1 MLKLEISV
9 MWLRIVI
16 PLMCFFVVPES
27 YATNGLSSHGYGIVN
42 KGMGG
47 AGVAWSQDSLA
58 GATNPAGMNSVGNKL
73 DFGTEIFSSHRGYTV
88 TGGAVESPG
97 EGTFYL
103 SEGSQRSKNLYFIIP
118 SFGYNKMLE
127 SGSSLGV
134 SVYMSGNNTDYSS
147 NTYSGGDA
155 GIDLSQIFVVPTYS
169 WRLNENH
176 AFGVSPTLAYQTF
189 EFSGV
194 SQFSGLSSN
203 GDKMSDRGPD
213 QSWGYGL
220 AVGWQGSLSKS
231 IHAGASYRSE
241 IRMGKL
247 SKYSGL
253 LAEQGGRDI
262 PANLIVGI
270 AWRGGSHNVVF
281 DIQRIAYSDVKST
294 GNRFLPNLK
303 ASRLGDDG
311 GAGFGWK
318 DMTIYKLGYQW
329 DVRPT
334 TSLRAG
340 LNYGEHFVRDSE
352 IFLNLMS
359 PAITEW
365 HYTLGISEQLSP
377 RWKINGVL
385 YFVEKGVLKAPN
397 PLGPG
402 QTLMIHMYQYAA
414 GISFTYNFDG

>member
-1 MLKLEISV
+1 MLKSEISV

-16 PLMCFFVVPES
+16 PFMFFFVAPES

-47 AGVAWSQDSLA
+47 AGVAWSQDSLSA
-58 GATNPAGMNSVGNKL
+58 ATNPAGMNSVGNKL
-73 DFGTEIFSSHRGYTV
+73 DFGAEIFSSHRGYAV
-88 TGGAVESPG
+88 TDGTLVSPG

-103 SEGSQRSKNLYFIIP
+103 SEGSERSKNVNFIIP

-127 SGSSLGV
+127 NGSSLGV
-134 SVYMSGNNTDYSS
+134 SVYMSGNNTDYSGD
-147 NTYSGGDA
+147 TYFGGDA
-155 GIDLSQIFVVPTYS
+155 GIDLNQIFVVPTYS

-203 GDKMSDRGPD
+203 GNKMSDRGPD

-231 IHAGASYRSE
+231 IHVGASYRSE

-253 LAEQGGRDI
+253 LAEQGDRDI
-262 PANLIVGI
+262 PANLIVGM
-270 AWRGGSHNVVF
+270 AWHGGNHNVVF

-294 GNRFLPNLK
+294 ANRFLPNLK
-303 ASRLGDDG
+303 ESQLGDDG

-318 DMTIYKLGYQW
+318 HMTIYKLGYQW
-329 DVRPT
+329 DVRAT

-397 PLGPG
+397 PLGPE
-402 QTLMIHMYQYAA
+402 QTLTIYMYQYAA
-414 GISFTYNFDG
+414 GLSFTYDFDG